1 MSMISASD
9 TQVIRD
15 HFAKNLTGEVRI
27 TYYGQQESALQVP
40 TRECQYCEETRQIL
54 EELAVLSPNI
64 KLSIVD
70 FFDDETAAPVAGIAR
85 IPAIVLEGAAKGRVR
100 YFGVPA
106 GYEFS
111 ALVEDIVDVGRG
123 EPGLSAAT
131 LASLATLTEDVHIQ
145 VFSTPT

>member
-1 MSMISASD
+1 MINASD
-9 TQVIRD
+9 SQVIRD

-27 TYYGQQESALQVP
+27 TYYGQKESALNVP
-40 TRECQYCEETRQIL
+40 TPECQYCEETRQIL
-54 EELAVLSPNI
+54 EELAQLSPSI
-64 KLSIVD
+64 KLSVVD
-70 FFDDETAAPVAGIAR
+70 ISDDEAAATAADIPR

-100 YFGVPA
+100 YFGIPA

-123 EPGLSAAT
+123 APGLTAAT
-131 LASLATLTEDVHIQ
+131 LSSLATLTADVHIQ